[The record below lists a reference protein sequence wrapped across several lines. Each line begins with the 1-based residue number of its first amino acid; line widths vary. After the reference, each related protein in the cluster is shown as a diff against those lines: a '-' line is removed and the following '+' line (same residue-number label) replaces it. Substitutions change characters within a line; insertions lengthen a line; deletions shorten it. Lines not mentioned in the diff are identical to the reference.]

1 MTLEFERLT
10 TEINEM
16 VRSTYQRQQEQQ
28 ELVQWALDKLE
39 THAVDWERVER
50 TVRLAREQLDMK
62 FLRTARPLDHDEPLN
77 SAVDPALAPAE
88 ATIIA
93 TDGSQILPD
102 RHGAFLYSLINIGI
116 IVYFHGRG
124 RAPVQFT
131 EPALD
136 YPGRSDEEFVDNGA
150 IVNLR
155 RDQAEI
161 EMLARTV
168 WQYAGEARERPLLA
182 LLDQRLLYWPAVGAN
197 DAVGSRVLHAWQR
210 SISEVRHNG
219 GWLAGYIVNPGKRS
233 VLTML
238 QGLDYE
244 EAGFDPNSLIRPG
257 QFPGLSDA
265 RLFSQLLRP
274 GQRSKVFV
282 DVSQH
287 NDDFANRDPEN
298 EICFFYLN
306 PARRGRQIARV
317 DLPISVARDRQV
329 VDAVHALVEDQ
340 CGILGDYPYVLTRAD
355 EVAVVGRRDQEELNG
370 LIANAMERY
379 GLGGDITAK
388 QSTKNIARAAKTR
401 HEI

>member
-10 TEINEM
+10 TEIHDM

-28 ELVQWALDKLE
+28 ELVQWALDKMDA
-39 THAVDWERVER
+39 HAQDWERIER
-50 TVRLAREQLDMK
+50 TVQLAREQLDMK
-62 FLRTARPLDHDEPLN
+62 LLRSARPLDHDEPLN
-77 SAVDPALAPAE
+77 SALHPPPPPAE

-102 RHGAFLYSLINIGI
+102 RHGAFLYSLVNIGI

-131 EPALD
+131 EPTLD
-136 YPGRSDEEFVDNGA
+136 YPGRTDEEFIDNGA
-150 IVNLR
+150 IVSLH

-168 WQYAGEARERPLLA
+168 WQYAGEAQDRPLLA
-182 LLDQRLLYWPAVGAN
+182 MLDQRLLYWPAVGAN
-197 DAVGSRVLHAWQR
+197 DTEGSRVLNAWQR
-210 SISEVRHNG
+210 AISEVRQNG

-238 QGLDYE
+238 RGLDFE
-244 EAGFDPNSLIRPG
+244 EPGFDRSILTSRS
-257 QFPGLSDA
+257 QFPGLSDS
-265 RLFSQLLRP
+265 RLFTHLLQP
-274 GQRSKVFV
+274 GQRSKIFV

-287 NDDFANRDPEN
+287 NDDFSGRDPEN

-317 DLPISVARDRQV
+317 DLPLSVARDRLA
-329 VDAVHALVEDQ
+329 VDAVHALVDDQ

-370 LIANAMERY
+370 MIANAMERY

-401 HEI
+401 HDL